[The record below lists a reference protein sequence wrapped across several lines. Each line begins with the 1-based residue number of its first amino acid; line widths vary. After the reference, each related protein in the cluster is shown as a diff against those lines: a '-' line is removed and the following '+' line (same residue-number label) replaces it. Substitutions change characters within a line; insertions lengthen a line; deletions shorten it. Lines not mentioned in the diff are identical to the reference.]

1 MRLISQTTEKSA
13 TAMEQ
18 IRNFIETFDG
28 KSLEEI
34 SDLEVEYT
42 ERILKEIADVS
53 LEELIFVF
61 RLVAA
66 VVEDH
71 SWSEAAS
78 ELVLF
83 LKLNFDSQK
92 TPDHPSSNH
101 LKPEAALE
109 LLRLAN
115 SITNCEFVL
124 SGWNFFTQIG
134 SVSRADLLLRNFQ
147 NRSKIRQN
155 SYRKLQREIDLR
167 LLGGPKT
174 QRLLSS
180 TVGFDLQAIN
190 EVNDRLTRNLSANLN
205 AALDSMLAQKRNDL
219 GIRSQFSMPM
229 STLEHAFQI
238 DLVQANKI
246 IEAFAYRP
254 DPSTSVQK
262 ILDSWRAKPDALWGR
277 VYVDGKT
284 VHVLSAGLLGGESPR
299 SAIETLLSQDEAA
312 WAKYLKLRG
321 DATEEFTSDVLKELL
336 PGWDHSTNVYFVGA
350 HGDVALNKDA
360 DLSNRSVSETF
371 EIDHIARHGRFLI
384 AIDAKSGSTAR
395 LRQSR
400 TLGKFKSGLSSI
412 VTKGDEQTL
421 RICSLIKNHKGFWK
435 GSTWVDLPEVLETF
449 SLVVS
454 LEDVGD
460 IASQSAALADAQ
472 ILQLENRLILVS
484 LHDLLVIRDVRT
496 EDFELIAYLRNRSNS
511 DVWKFFAALE
521 ELDLFS
527 YFLSSGLHVP
537 PDPKFLSA
545 KYLNYVSNPK
555 AKRDYAEFEPRF
567 LNDQLEL
574 FNVIFEPE
582 LHPNQDVQLSDLR
595 ARKSDLY
602 TQVDTALAET
612 FGLSAVNIRAELF
625 TLSSDS
631 WSEMAK
637 SLKTIQ
643 ASESSDHLR
652 HTYVMEFYSRENA
665 LCLVFMVL
673 GRSEKADEQVAWL
686 EDYLRQRKYFMQAT
700 LALGCIFNSDLE
712 LKSVNLMD
720 FQYEY
725 DERLAAEVAGKPF
738 RKAAPSLPPY
748 AKRAGKQGKNKKR
761 R

>member
-13 TAMEQ
+13 TAMHQ
-18 IRNFIETFDG
+18 IQNFIETFDG
-28 KSLEEI
+28 KSLKEI
-34 SDLEVEYT
+34 SDLEIEYT
-42 ERILKEIADVS
+42 ERILKEIADVPI
-53 LEELIFVF
+53 EELIFAF
-61 RLVAA
+61 RLLAA
-66 VVEDH
+66 VVEND

-92 TPDHPSSNH
+92 TSDHPSSNL

-115 SITNCEFVL
+115 LITNCEFVL
-124 SGWNFFTQIG
+124 SGWNFFTQMG

-155 SYRKLQREIDLR
+155 SYRQLQREIDLR
-167 LLGGPKT
+167 IFGGPKA
-174 QRLLSS
+174 QRLLLS
-180 TVGFDLQAIN
+180 TVGFDLQTIN

-205 AALDSMLAQKRNDL
+205 AVLDSMMEQKRNVL
-219 GIRSQFSMPM
+219 KIRSQFSVPM
-229 STLEHAFQI
+229 SALEHDLQI

-246 IEAFAYRP
+246 VEAFEYRP

-262 ILDSWRAKPDALWGR
+262 ILDSWRARPDALWGR
-277 VYVDGKT
+277 VYVDGTT
-284 VHVLSAGLLGGESPR
+284 VHLLSAGLLGGESPR
-299 SAIETLLSQDEAA
+299 SAIETLLSQDETK

-321 DATEEFTSDVLKELL
+321 DATEEFTSEVLQELL
-336 PGWDHSTNVYFVGA
+336 PGWHHSTNVNFVGA

-360 DLSNRSVSETF
+360 DLANRSISETF
-371 EIDHIARHGRFLI
+371 EIDHIASHGRFLI
-384 AIDAKSGSTAR
+384 AVDAKSGSTAR

-400 TLGKFKSGLSSI
+400 TLGRFKSGLSSI

-435 GSTWVDLPEVLETF
+435 GSAWVDLPDVLETF

-460 IASQSAALADAQ
+460 IASQSGALADAQ
-472 ILQLENRLILVS
+472 ILQPENRLILIS

-496 EDFELIAYLRNRSNS
+496 EDFELIAYLRHRSSS
-511 DVWKFFAALE
+511 DVWKYFAALE

-537 PDPKFLSA
+537 PDPRILSA

-555 AKRDYAEFEPRF
+555 AKREYAEFEPRF

-582 LHPNQDVQLSDLR
+582 LHPHQDVQLSDLR
-595 ARKSDLY
+595 AGKSDLY
-602 TQVDTALAET
+602 TQVDAAIEET
-612 FGLSAVNIRAELF
+612 YGLSAVNIRAELL

-631 WSEMAK
+631 WSEIAK
-637 SLKTIQ
+637 ALQTIQ
-643 ASESSDHLR
+643 ASEKSDHLR
-652 HTYVMEFYSRENA
+652 HSYVMEFYSRDNA

-673 GRSEKADEQVAWL
+673 GRSEGADEQVAWL
-686 EDYLRQRKYFMQAT
+686 EDYLIQRKYFMQAT
-700 LALGCIFNSDLE
+700 LALGCIFASNLE
-712 LKSVNLMD
+712 LESVKLLD

-748 AKRAGKQGKNKKR
+748 AKRAGQQAKNKKR